1 MAQFPRYAPEFAIQI
16 NGEQLP
22 TAVHTAVSGITYQDG
37 QNAADRVEVS
47 LANHDL
53 RWLQSHIRGLGFQPF
68 PTNVR
73 LGPGGTGLTGQGD
86 GLFDIDNKLVLSLGY
101 APDPLEKVFEGEVTG
116 LQVSFPNGG
125 MPGMTLVA
133 HDFLNRLTRGSY
145 ARGFGPLADALVA
158 IIVSAENLLIPA
170 IDPAVMTVSTAMTV
184 LNVIFKGTGTKQG
197 KKGKGESDF
206 DLIKR
211 IAAQYDADFW
221 VEGDVFYLSRFF
233 PKEYSSRLTLT
244 WGESLLEFSPKI
256 STVGQVA
263 SVAMKFT
270 MRELPL
276 SFLVSAGWDFDR
288 ESLAVS
294 VVPGEAASFAKGA
307 GGTGITIVDQP
318 ISSPADIANSALQII
333 RQLRQKL
340 NSRLTGTGSAVGDPR
355 IRAGAVITLEGLGP
369 DFSGNYR
376 VTSATH
382 TISSSGYRTN
392 FQVHKEIIP

>member
-1 MAQFPRYAPEFAIQI
+1 MAQFPRYAPEYAIEI

-22 TAVHTAVSGITYQDG
+22 TAVRAAVSGITYQDG

-68 PTNVR
+68 TTNVR
-73 LGPGGTGLTGQGD
+73 FGPGGVALTGQGD

-133 HDFLNRLTRGSY
+133 HDYLNRLTRGSY

-158 IIVSAENLLIPA
+158 LIVSAENLLIPA
-170 IDPAVMTVSTAMTV
+170 IDPAIMTISTAMTV

-206 DLIKR
+206 DLVKR

-244 WGESLLEFSPKI
+244 WGQSLLEFSPKI

-263 SVAMKFT
+263 NVAMKFT

-294 VVPGEAASFAKGA
+294 IVPGDAASFAKAANGPA
-307 GGTGITIVDQP
+307 ITIVDQP
-318 ISSPADIANSALQII
+318 ISSPADIGNSALQII
-333 RQLRQKL
+333 SQLRKKL
-340 NSRLTGTGSAVGDPR
+340 NNRLTGSGSAVGDPR

-382 TISSSGYRTN
+382 TIGSGGYRTN

>member
-1 MAQFPRYAPEFAIQI
+1 MAQFPRYAPEYAIEI

-22 TAVHTAVSGITYQDG
+22 TAVRAAVAGITYQDG

-73 LGPGGTGLTGQGD
+73 LGPGGAALTGQGD

-133 HDFLNRLTRGSY
+133 HDYLNRLTRGSY

-170 IDPAVMTVSTAMTV
+170 IDPAVMTISTAMTV

-206 DLIKR
+206 DLVKR

-244 WGESLLEFSPKI
+244 WGESLLEFSPKV

-294 VVPGEAASFAKGA
+294 VVPGDAASFAKGA
-307 GGTGITIVDQP
+307 GGAGITIVDQP
-318 ISSPADIANSALQII
+318 ISSPADIGNSALQII
-333 RQLRQKL
+333 HQLRQKL
-340 NSRLTGTGSAVGDPR
+340 NSRLTGSGSAVGDPR

-382 TISSSGYRTN
+382 TISSSGYRTA